1 MVIYK
6 PGGIMYYYMDLL
18 FEALQLQTIYKH
30 YVFYAYNVHNLQIVW
45 Y

>member
-1 MVIYK
+1 
-6 PGGIMYYYMDLL
+6 MDLL

-30 YVFYAYNVHNLQIVW
+30 FMYFYAYNVHNLQIVW